1 MRGATVHSHIRKC
14 KKEENSSKK
23 NKSKRTLDKNNEVG
37 QNFLASDSAGVELAI
52 ADISNMENR
61 EPGPGVQ
68 PIENRIDR
76 PKPKSKR
83 VSQNPVY
90 GDQKAQSVE
99 HLMVAFF
106 EKYPFLGDCE
116 LLSTVRFRMHPK
128 IASKLDINVS

>member
-1 MRGATVHSHIRKC
+1 MFLSKNSSFNKFENVWEVPQFIHTSENA

-37 QNFLASDSAGVELAI
+37 QNFLASASADVELAI

-68 PIENRIDR
+68 PIENGIDR

-83 VSQNPVY
+83 VYFQNPVY
-90 GDQKAQSVE
+90 GDQKA
-99 HLMVAFF
+99 H
-106 EKYPFLGDCE
+106 
-116 LLSTVRFRMHPK
+116 
-128 IASKLDINVS
+128 